1 MEPSAAT
8 VEVAVAAGHIS
19 VVGIETTV
27 GLGILVGFAIS
38 MGTEIATERLGI
50 PEAWPT
56 AGLGI
61 SVTEEP
67 D

>member
-1 MEPSAAT
+1 MEPSAA

-19 VVGIETTV
+19 AVGIETTV
-27 GLGILVGFAIS
+27 GLGILVGFAIF

-61 SVTEEP
+61 SEEP